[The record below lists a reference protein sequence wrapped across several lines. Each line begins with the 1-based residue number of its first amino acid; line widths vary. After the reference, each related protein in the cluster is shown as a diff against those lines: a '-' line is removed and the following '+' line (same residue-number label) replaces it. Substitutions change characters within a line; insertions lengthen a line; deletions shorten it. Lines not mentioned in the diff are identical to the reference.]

1 MAMVWR
7 GPEAVKLIN
16 MEVGM
21 RLDAT
26 GRFVRDKAK
35 ELVSRSQPVRIY
47 GKKAGRSRKGLD
59 PSRPGEPPKKVTG
72 MFRMSIKKEF
82 DRPTLTVRVG
92 TNLAY
97 GRYLELGTRSRGKG
111 KGLLKRPWLRPTLV
125 NHQAEI
131 RARFGVGGKV

>member
-1 MAMVWR
+1 MPMKWR

-16 MEVGM
+16 MEVGK

-59 PSRPGEPPKKVTG
+59 PSRPGEPPKKVSG
-72 MFRMSIKKEF
+72 DLRISIKKEF
-82 DRPTLTVRVG
+82 DRAAMAVQIG
-92 TNLAY
+92 TRLPY
-97 GRYLELGTRSRGKG
+97 GKHLELGTRKMAA
-111 KGLLKRPWLRPTLV
+111 RPWLRPTLV